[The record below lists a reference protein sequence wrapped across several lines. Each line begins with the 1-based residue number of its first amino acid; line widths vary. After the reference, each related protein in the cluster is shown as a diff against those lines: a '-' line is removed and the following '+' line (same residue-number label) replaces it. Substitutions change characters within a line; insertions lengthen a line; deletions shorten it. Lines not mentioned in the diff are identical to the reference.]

1 MTRHKPHKGSAMS
14 LMIDS
19 IKEYSTY
26 TYTRRENIGLNNQSG
41 GVR

>member
-1 MTRHKPHKGSAMS
+1 MTRQKPHKGSVMS

-26 TYTRRENIGLNNQSG
+26 TYTRRENIAANNQNE